1 MRYIFF
7 GDENFHDD
15 IAVRLANA
23 GFERCADVEEASAI
37 ITFWHLAIGARRRV
51 LRRRRVRPVGA
62 SRRGAHR
69 LLRIDAR
76 FRARARAVATVSD
89 LGFVEAPIA
98 LEDMLDPRP
107 FDEENLVCYVAGE
120 EDAVAAAQG
129 LLNAVCGRVVE
140 CGAAGTAQL
149 MRAVRTLQEAAA
161 VVSAIEANALVR
173 AAHRAALGN
182 GLSDVAISGLSE
194 PAERMLEAVR
204 EKRFE
209 GAFTAEMF
217 LSELQAALASAD
229 DADLILPQAEST
241 MHLVELLEVIGGSF
255 KSPAALALVYGEEAE
270 CAENGLDWSRAE
282 EAYGQGADD
291 DDDYGYGYDDEE
303 DDCGA
308 GHHHDHGG
316 FGYSAN

>member
-23 GFERCADVEEASAI
+23 GFERCADIEEASAV
-37 ITFWHLAIGARRRV
+37 ITFCTSQSALEDAYFDEGGFVQSAHPGAV
-51 LRRRRVRPVGA
+51 LIDFSA
-62 SRRGAHR
+62 STPGF
-69 LLRIDAR
+69 AR
-76 FRARARAVATVSD
+76 ELGAVATVSD

-107 FDEENLVCYVAGE
+107 FDEDNLVCYAAGE

-140 CGAAGTAQL
+140 CGSAGTAQL

-282 EAYGQGADD
+282 EAYGQGSDD
-291 DDDYGYGYDDEE
+291 DDDYSYDDEE
-303 DDCGA
+303 DDCGCS
-308 GHHHDHGG
+308 HHHDHGG